1 MRYLVIATRWN
12 NEKQAQ
18 TREVVGEF
26 PTYYLASMFRDA
38 YNQKFTADARV
49 VDIEDY
55 INA

>member
-1 MRYLVIATRWN
+1 MRYLVIAIRWN

-18 TREVVGEF
+18 AREIVGEF

-38 YNQKFTADARV
+38 YNQKFSADSRV

>member
-12 NEKQAQ
+12 NGKQTQ
-18 TREVVGEF
+18 TREVIGEF
-26 PTYYLASMFRDA
+26 PAYYLASMFRDA
-38 YNQKFTADARV
+38 YNQKFSADARV

>member
-12 NEKQAQ
+12 NEKAAQ
-18 TREVVGEF
+18 NREIVGEF

-38 YNQKFTADARV
+38 YNLKFSADAQV